1 MDVPGDEGKRQ
12 FMDEIVRKELL
23 VIYGIRLGIL
33 DDYRLPGALEH
44 FEDARA
50 EELLRQ
56 ELFHAERYSEVDLSD
71 NPDFVEVA
79 RSFGIEAFRV
89 TRRDEVDAAI
99 ERLLSADGAI
109 LAHVCIDPK
118 TNVWP
123 LVPPGETNDVMLEG
137 MSA

>member
-1 MDVPGDEGKRQ
+1 MIADPGAPVLTVTGDGSIMMNLQELQTLRRYNLPLK
-12 FMDEIVRKELL
+12 VLL
-23 VIYGIRLGIL
+23 VDNASLGMV
-33 DDYRLPGALEH
+33 RQW
-44 FEDARA
+44 
-50 EELLRQ
+50 Q

-89 TRRDEVDAAI
+89 TRRDEVDNAI
-99 ERLLSADGAI
+99 RRLLSAEGAI